1 MTELHAKNLNFNRKS
16 YSLKFGRR
24 DTEPLFTHFVRK
36 KLHATTKHGTEF
48 FRYAQKLAV
57 RWFLVKKS

>member
-1 MTELHAKNLNFNRKS
+1 MTELHAKNLNFNRKL

-24 DTEPLFTHFVRK
+24 DTEPLFRYAQ